1 MTNDPDE
8 TTPDNPPEGTKK
20 PEKPIEQDFDTEIS
34 EETSEEKAEEE
45 PLRLSVF
52 LYQREA
58 MEPFSSGNWIYNI
71 LYPEK
76 EAQEDALADIG
87 YDTVFLRLGTPGRF
101 YVEVR
106 TTWAPEDI
114 YPEYLCLLN
123 SSTQSLLTG
132 EPDVSVIAVFC
143 REVPDVLSFLNRIS
157 PIVQAETV
165 TAFYN
170 RADAGITMKLR

>member
-1 MTNDPDE
+1 MTKDPNE
-8 TTPDNPPEGTKK
+8 TTPDNASEETEDLAIPV
-20 PEKPIEQDFDTEIS
+20 EQDFETEID
-34 EETSEEKAEEE
+34 EENGEEKAEEE
-45 PLRLSVF
+45 PSKPTVF
-52 LYQREA
+52 LYEKET
-58 MEPFSSGNWIYNI
+58 MEPFPEGNWICNI

-76 EAQEDALADIG
+76 ETQEDALSDIG
-87 YDTVFLRLGTPGRF
+87 YDTVFLRLGAPGRF

-106 TTWAPEDI
+106 TTWAPEEI

-123 SSTQSLLTG
+123 SSTQSLVTG
-132 EPDVSVIAVFC
+132 EPDVSVVAIFC
-143 REVPDVLSFLNRIS
+143 KSIQDALSFLNTVS